1 MVQMTDAPSRILGL
15 DLGQA
20 QDYSALAGVVRTP
33 VRSEGKDF
41 RRYAVVGLKRWE
53 LGTPYPAVVDDVC
66 RLSERP
72 EARGCP
78 LVIDATGVGKAV
90 VDQFRLAK
98 HHGRLHCQIVA
109 VTIVGAHAVDGSVA
123 KSGPSPKGG
132 WTVVKKDLVGVL
144 HTAVQ
149 YDRLTIEPA
158 LPLAPALGRELQ
170 QFRVKY
176 KAGTNSETFEAWR
189 ARDHDDIVMA
199 VAYAVWWGERAFK
212 RFNLWMP

>member
-1 MVQMTDAPSRILGL
+1 MTDAPSRILGL

-33 VRSEGKDF
+33 AWEVGREF
-41 RRYAVVGLKRWE
+41 RRYAVVGLKRWQ
-53 LGTPYPAVVDDVC
+53 LGTPYPDVVDDVC
-66 RLSERP
+66 RMSEHP
-72 EARGCP
+72 DARGCP

-90 VDQFRLAK
+90 VDQFRSAK
-98 HHGRLHCQIVA
+98 CSGRLHCRIVA
-109 VTIVGAHAVDGSVA
+109 LTIIGAHAVDGSVA

-149 YDRLTIEPA
+149 YDRLTIEPG
-158 LPLAPALGRELQ
+158 LPLEPVLSKELQ

-176 KAGTNSETFEAWR
+176 KAGTNNETFEAWR
-189 ARDHDDIVMA
+189 ERDHDDVVLA
-199 VAYAVWWGERAFK
+199 VAFAVWWGERAFR
-212 RFNLWMP
+212 RFNLWVP

>member
-1 MVQMTDAPSRILGL
+1 MTEAPSRILEI

-33 VRSEGKDF
+33 VRQEGKDF

-53 LGTPYPAVVDDVC
+53 LGTPYPDVIDDVC
-66 RLSERP
+66 RMSEHP
-72 EARGCP
+72 QARGCP

-90 VDQFRLAK
+90 VDMFRLARRQGK
-98 HHGRLHCQIVA
+98 LHCHVVA
-109 VTIVGAHAVDGSVA
+109 MSLIGMHAIDGSVA

-132 WTVVKKDLVGVL
+132 WTVVKKDLVGVMQ
-144 HTAVQ
+144 TAIQ

-158 LPLAPALGRELQ
+158 LPLAPVLSRELQ
-170 QFRVKY
+170 QFRMKVKV
-176 KAGTNSETFEAWR
+176 GTNNETFEGWR
-189 ARDHDDIVMA
+189 ERDHDDVVMA
-199 VAYAVWWGERAFK
+199 VAFAVWWGERAFR